1 MCPMLRRFRVPV
13 AARVRV
19 QKGHPVRVMVARMS
33 GGEVVHWSGPWRTSG
48 QWWTEAPEVSMNPG
62 DTQPSRK
69 TVGVLSWDRDEWDV
83 SLTDGGVYRIFHDR
97 RVDRWFLEGMVD

>member
-1 MCPMLRRFRVPV
+1 MLRRFRVPV

-19 QKGHPVRVMVARMS
+19 QKGRPVRVMAPRVP
-33 GGEVVHWSGPWRTSG
+33 GGEVVHWAGPWRTSG
-48 QWWTEAPEVSMNPG
+48 QWWIDAPANTPLPRG
-62 DTQPSRK
+62 PSQ
-69 TVGVLSWDRDEWDV
+69 TSPWDRDGWDV

>member
-19 QKGHPVRVMVARMS
+19 QKGRPVRVMAPRVP
-33 GGEVVHWSGPWRTSG
+33 GGEVVHWAGPWRTSG
-48 QWWTEAPEVSMNPG
+48 QWWTDASVAPAA
-62 DTQPSRK
+62 TPSS
-69 TVGVLSWDRDEWDV
+69 GASPWDRDEWDV
-83 SLTDGGVYRIFHDR
+83 SLADGGVYRIFHDR